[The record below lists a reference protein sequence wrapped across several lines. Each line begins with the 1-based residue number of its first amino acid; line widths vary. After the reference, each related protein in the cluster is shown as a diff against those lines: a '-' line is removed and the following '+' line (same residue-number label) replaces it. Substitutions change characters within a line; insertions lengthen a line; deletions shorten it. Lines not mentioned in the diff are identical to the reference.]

1 MTSAAKLRLS
11 TFGAWHDDDVPCSP
25 RTCLP
30 ARRMSAAGPSIMRY
44 YSSLRRSPSNQ
55 LAVPTFELPHKENI
69 EVMKR
74 SLRVAALVALC
85 GESVQTFHVSLLLP
99 AIRFS
104 VRYRQTANVTCDG
117 GDRIYQ
123 FIALMLARHDLFSFS
138 FPSRSK
144 PTKCGRILH
153 SSIAFSGVFA
163 STHEWAS
170 THIHSLEH
178 GVLYGTAKP
187 RGSAF
192 CTFDQ

>member
-69 EVMKR
+69 EVTKR

-104 VRYRQTANVTCDG
+104 
-117 GDRIYQ
+117 
-123 FIALMLARHDLFSFS
+123 
-138 FPSRSK
+138 
-144 PTKCGRILH
+144 
-153 SSIAFSGVFA
+153 
-163 STHEWAS
+163 
-170 THIHSLEH
+170 
-178 GVLYGTAKP
+178 GTAK
-187 RGSAF
+187 RRMSSAMAEMLSSLSNAISHLSF
-192 CTFDQ
+192 HRTLVIHLCFVLFLLSFAQQTNKMSKHSPQQHRILRCLRINARVGLHAYPLP

>member
-85 GESVQTFHVSLLLP
+85 GESVQTFQVRRFFFPPSDSL
-99 AIRFS
+99 S
-104 VRYRQTANVTCDG
+104 
-117 GDRIYQ
+117 
-123 FIALMLARHDLFSFS
+123 
-138 FPSRSK
+138 
-144 PTKCGRILH
+144 
-153 SSIAFSGVFA
+153 
-163 STHEWAS
+163 
-170 THIHSLEH
+170 
-178 GVLYGTAKP
+178 GTAKL
-187 RGSAF
+187 RMSLATAEIAF
-192 CTFDQ
+192 INSSHSC